1 MFFWISHFLYQKFI
15 SKLIIKRKSKHKWVF
30 YIEFDFF
37 RSYDLTAYMG
47 IFKDKVDV
55 IYRSDFNKKNRANIQ
70 NLILEK
76 NSRYKYD
83 KKIQNRIIILLVF
96 CLIAG
101 VALTL
106 IK

>member
-1 MFFWISHFLYQKFI
+1 
-15 SKLIIKRKSKHKWVF
+15 
-30 YIEFDFF
+30 
-37 RSYDLTAYMG
+37 MG

-55 IYRSDFNKKNRANIQ
+55 IHRSDFNKKNKADIR

-76 NSRYKYD
+76 NSRDKYD

-96 CLIAG
+96 CLIIG

>member
-1 MFFWISHFLYQKFI
+1 MW
-15 SKLIIKRKSKHKWVF
+15 
-30 YIEFDFF
+30 
-37 RSYDLTAYMG
+37 

-55 IYRSDFNKKNRANIQ
+55 IYRSDFNKKNKADIR

-76 NSRYKYD
+76 NSRDKYD

-96 CLIAG
+96 CLIIG

>member
-1 MFFWISHFLYQKFI
+1 
-15 SKLIIKRKSKHKWVF
+15 
-30 YIEFDFF
+30 
-37 RSYDLTAYMG
+37 MG

-55 IYRSDFNKKNRANIQ
+55 IYRSDFDKTNKADIRT
-70 NLILEK
+70 LVLEK
-76 NSRYKYD
+76 NSRDKYD

-96 CLIAG
+96 CLIIG

>member
-1 MFFWISHFLYQKFI
+1 
-15 SKLIIKRKSKHKWVF
+15 
-30 YIEFDFF
+30 
-37 RSYDLTAYMG
+37 MG
-47 IFKDKVDV
+47 IFKDTVDV
-55 IYRSDFNKKNRANIQ
+55 IYRSDFNKKNKADIR

-76 NSRYKYD
+76 NSRDKYD

-96 CLIAG
+96 CLIIG

>member
-1 MFFWISHFLYQKFI
+1 M
-15 SKLIIKRKSKHKWVF
+15 R
-30 YIEFDFF
+30 
-37 RSYDLTAYMG
+37 

-55 IYRSDFNKKNRANIQ
+55 IYRSDFNKKNKADIR
-70 NLILEK
+70 NLVLEK
-76 NSRYKYD
+76 NSRDKYD

-96 CLIAG
+96 CLIIG

>member
-1 MFFWISHFLYQKFI
+1 
-15 SKLIIKRKSKHKWVF
+15 
-30 YIEFDFF
+30 
-37 RSYDLTAYMG
+37 MG

-55 IYRSDFNKKNRANIQ
+55 IYRLDFNKKNKVDIR
-70 NLILEK
+70 NLVLEK
-76 NSRYKYD
+76 NSRDKYD

-96 CLIAG
+96 CLIIG